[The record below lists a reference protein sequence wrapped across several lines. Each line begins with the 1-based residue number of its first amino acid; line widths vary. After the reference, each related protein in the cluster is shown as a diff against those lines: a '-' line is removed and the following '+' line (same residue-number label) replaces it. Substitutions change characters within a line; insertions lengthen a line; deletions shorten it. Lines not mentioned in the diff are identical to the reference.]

1 MQDCPWCGT
10 PFDGVAPFCTN
21 CGKERVVEGPS
32 TSLQVVAKA
41 SSPQVVPKA
50 TIPRATLSQQSV
62 MAVAAGLAVL
72 GITLVALGRRDSP
85 TPEEP
90 IAAGLTG
97 AAAPAPAPST
107 IEDSATAPTWVGRRQ
122 TTWARDGSKTISFE
136 VEAISDVPVW
146 MTRVR
151 PVLVVRCLYRR
162 TEVFVQPGSAASIE
176 GHADN
181 HTVRLRI
188 DEDPEAVQ
196 QWTGSV
202 SGQELFAPDGIALA
216 RRLAHARHVQFGFT
230 PYNAKPVSAQFRVEG
245 FDQLAGLVAKTC
257 GWRVDEPGTPATRPA
272 GSK

>member
-10 PFDGVAPFCTN
+10 PFDGAAPFCTN

-41 SSPQVVPKA
+41 GSPQVVPKA
-50 TIPRATLSQQSV
+50 ASPRVTFSQQSV

-72 GITLVALGRRDSP
+72 GITLVALGRRDAP
-85 TPEEP
+85 TPEQP
-90 IAAGLTG
+90 TAAGVTG

-107 IEDSATAPTWVGRRQ
+107 IDDSPTAPTWVGRRQ

-136 VEAISDVPVW
+136 VEAASDVPVW

-181 HTVRLRI
+181 HTVRLRV
-188 DEDPEAVQ
+188 DEDPEVVQ
-196 QWTGSV
+196 QWSGSV
-202 SGQELFAPDGIALA
+202 SGQELFAPDGVALA
-216 RRLAHARHVQFGFT
+216 RRLAHARRMQFGFT

-257 GWRVDEPGTPATRPA
+257 GWRVDDPATPAVRSA
-272 GSK
+272 GVK